1 MVSGRGDGMDR
12 GWNREIIIS
21 FRRGSNN
28 PSFVIISNPSIDR
41 GIGLKFEGKGKR
53 MGGGLEIPV

>member
-1 MVSGRGDGMDR
+1 MDR
-12 GWNREIIIS
+12 EWNREIIIS

-53 MGGGLEIPV
+53 MGDGLEIPV